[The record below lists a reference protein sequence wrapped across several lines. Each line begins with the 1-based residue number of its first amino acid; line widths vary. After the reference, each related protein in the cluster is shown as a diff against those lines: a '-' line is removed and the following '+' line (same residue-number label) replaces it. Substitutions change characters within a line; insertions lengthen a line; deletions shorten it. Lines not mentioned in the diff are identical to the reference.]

1 MAKSKTTHPEGG
13 VEKFLVL
20 PIIVLILA
28 QMGTS
33 GDNGA
38 LGLANQQ
45 LVDVLGATTPDI
57 QLANMVYSLMAG
69 AFMVAGGLVGTI
81 IGWRTNFRLGAAL
94 CAAGELVMALS
105 PNMTIFIWGG
115 RILVGFGASF
125 MIPSVLGLIPFIY
138 HGKNRVLAFGCI
150 GAASACRPSC
160 RCSWASSC
168 SSAVSASPSAPWPCT
183 SPWCCFCPSSCR
195 PSRSPLRS

>member
-1 MAKSKTTHPEGG
+1 M
-13 VEKFLVL
+13 L

-81 IGWRTNFRLGAAL
+81 IGWARL
-94 CAAGELVMALS
+94 CA
-105 PNMTIFIWGG
+105 PP
-115 RILVGFGASF
+115 ASW
-125 MIPSVLGLIPFIY
+125 SW
-138 HGKNRVLAFGCI
+138 R
-150 GAASACRPSC
+150 CR
-160 RCSWASSC
+160 R
-168 SSAVSASPSAPWPCT
+168 T
-183 SPWCCFCPSSCR
+183 
-195 PSRSPLRS
+195 

>member
-1 MAKSKTTHPEGG
+1 MAKSKATHPEGG

-69 AFMVAGGLVGTI
+69 AFMAAGGLVGTI

-94 CAAGELVMALS
+94 CAAGRA
-105 PNMTIFIWGG
+105 GH
-115 RILVGFGASF
+115 GA
-125 MIPSVLGLIPFIY
+125 VAEHDDLHL
-138 HGKNRVLAFGCI
+138 
-150 GAASACRPSC
+150 GAA
-160 RCSWASSC
+160 ASL
-168 SSAVSASPSAPWPCT
+168 SASAPA
-183 SPWCCFCPSSCR
+183 S
-195 PSRSPLRS
+195 

>member
-69 AFMVAGGLVGTI
+69 AFMVISNA
-81 IGWRTNFRLGAAL
+81 RLKAPAA
-94 CAAGELVMALS
+94 
-105 PNMTIFIWGG
+105 
-115 RILVGFGASF
+115 R
-125 MIPSVLGLIPFIY
+125 
-138 HGKNRVLAFGCI
+138 
-150 GAASACRPSC
+150 
-160 RCSWASSC
+160 
-168 SSAVSASPSAPWPCT
+168 
-183 SPWCCFCPSSCR
+183 
-195 PSRSPLRS
+195 

>member
-69 AFMVAGGLVGTI
+69 AFMVAGGLAPTSASA
-81 IGWRTNFRLGAAL
+81 RL
-94 CAAGELVMALS
+94 CA
-105 PNMTIFIWGG
+105 PP
-115 RILVGFGASF
+115 ASW
-125 MIPSVLGLIPFIY
+125 SW
-138 HGKNRVLAFGCI
+138 R
-150 GAASACRPSC
+150 CR
-160 RCSWASSC
+160 R
-168 SSAVSASPSAPWPCT
+168 T
-183 SPWCCFCPSSCR
+183 
-195 PSRSPLRS
+195 

>member
-1 MAKSKTTHPEGG
+1 MAKSKATHPEGG

-69 AFMVAGGLVGTI
+69 RLHGSGRPGGHHHRLAHQLPPRRGPVRRRASWS
-81 IGWRTNFRLGAAL
+81 WR
-94 CAAGELVMALS
+94 
-105 PNMTIFIWGG
+105 
-115 RILVGFGASF
+115 
-125 MIPSVLGLIPFIY
+125 
-138 HGKNRVLAFGCI
+138 
-150 GAASACRPSC
+150 CR
-160 RCSWASSC
+160 R
-168 SSAVSASPSAPWPCT
+168 T
-183 SPWCCFCPSSCR
+183 
-195 PSRSPLRS
+195 

>member
-69 AFMVAGGLVGTI
+69 AFMWPEDSWAPSSAGAPTSASA
-81 IGWRTNFRLGAAL
+81 RL
-94 CAAGELVMALS
+94 CA
-105 PNMTIFIWGG
+105 PP
-115 RILVGFGASF
+115 ASW
-125 MIPSVLGLIPFIY
+125 SW
-138 HGKNRVLAFGCI
+138 R
-150 GAASACRPSC
+150 CR
-160 RCSWASSC
+160 R
-168 SSAVSASPSAPWPCT
+168 T
-183 SPWCCFCPSSCR
+183 
-195 PSRSPLRS
+195 